1 MLENALREMKSNMV
15 HWHRLTSVMRH
26 ELDIVQEKRVLEE
39 ENLIVL
45 GERIEEEGQILEE
58 TKTAIANLDKLKVQL
73 EYRVMVV
80 NEEEKPQM
88 REMLADTVALVEDK
102 NRAIKAHQ
110 AVRTGFATA
119 VADKKEILFLHE
131 LLTDYQSKLMEWRRG
146 MNGTLWAPSDIL
158 LACIGHESKVD
169 AVRKIQNIRYRS
181 LQDTLQANKEQT
193 SLNISERGGPESQNE
208 VAELRSKLAQITTE
222 KDEYRAQARTYRAQA
237 RTETYQLSCRDC
249 NLGMYWIGMLNANLL
264 SLAPLTN
271 FLSLSTAILDL
282 RWKGKTR
289 KSIITTVN
297 EHFEEIW
304 SLVQRGD
311 DELDPAEDENC
322 SDFARSNLAAH
333 FAEHCREVQT
343 KEEALQ
349 ICYKAIRVERMKRKG
364 KKAPEVKTLFY
375 WGCPA

>member
-158 LACIGHESKVD
+158 LACIEHESEVD

-249 NLGMYWIGMLNANLL
+249 NLGMYWIGMLNANLM
-264 SLAPLTN
+264 SLRPSLTFSH
-271 FLSLSTAILDL
+271 FLPQ
-282 RWKGKTR
+282 
-289 KSIITTVN
+289 
-297 EHFEEIW
+297 F
-304 SLVQRGD
+304 
-311 DELDPAEDENC
+311 
-322 SDFARSNLAAH
+322 
-333 FAEHCREVQT
+333 
-343 KEEALQ
+343 
-349 ICYKAIRVERMKRKG
+349 
-364 KKAPEVKTLFY
+364 
-375 WGCPA
+375 